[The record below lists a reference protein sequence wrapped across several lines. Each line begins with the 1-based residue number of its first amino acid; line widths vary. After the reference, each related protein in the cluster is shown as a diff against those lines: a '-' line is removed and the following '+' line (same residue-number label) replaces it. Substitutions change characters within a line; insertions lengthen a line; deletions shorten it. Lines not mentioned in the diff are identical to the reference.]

1 MRIRF
6 LFLVM
11 IMVFELNATVATK
24 SEVAKLYV
32 ATFDRAPDSAGLDYW
47 VSSSK
52 LSLEGIAESFFDQ
65 PETKAIYGE
74 VSDKSS
80 FIIAVYSNLFSR
92 APDDA
97 GFDYWL
103 AELSS
108 GTIAVSTFILAT
120 VNGAKDDDK
129 SILDN
134 KTEVGLA
141 FADKGLSDVT
151 DATTIMSGIDG
162 TTQSK
167 IDALN
172 KFGLG
177 EEDTKPQ
184 TSSYV
189 GSQENTIF
197 TNATTKL
204 MWQNALLGHEELAE
218 ATVLCSD
225 LSFGGYSDWRLPT
238 ADESK
243 DFHYNM
249 NAQGDTPVQRF
260 STCTAEVV
268 SDGYVR
274 TKLGAEEYGDEAGD
288 IIGFKGKAN
297 VRCVRVDDGSK
308 PSTEDSSLTPD
319 IQTVV
324 DRHNAIRAEV
334 FSGST
339 MSWSETIASSAQA
352 YADILGAKGVMEHD
366 ASNDKYGENL
376 AIASYKISYTD
387 ATNMWYAEK
396 PFYHYDENSCDTGEV
411 CGHYTQI
418 IWKDSI
424 ELGCGSAIIKTGRF
438 ENGVVVVCRYSPS
451 GNWIGDR
458 PY

>member
-1 MRIRF
+1 
-6 LFLVM
+6 
-11 IMVFELNATVATK
+11 MVFELNATVATK
-24 SEVAKLYV
+24 TEVAKLYV
-32 ATFDRAPDSAGLDYW
+32 ATFNRAPDSAGLNYW
-47 VSSSK
+47 VLTSK
-52 LSLEGIAESFFDQ
+52 LSLEDIAKSFFDQ
-65 PETKAIYGE
+65 PETKGLYGE

-80 FIIAVYSNLFSR
+80 FIKAVYANLFSR
-92 APDDA
+92 TPDDA

-103 AELSS
+103 IELSNGS
-108 GTIAVSTFILAT
+108 IGVSTFILAT
-120 VNGAKDDDK
+120 VNGAKDSDK

-141 FADKGLSDVT
+141 FADKGLSDTT
-151 DATTIMSGIDG
+151 DATTIMSDVDA
-162 TTQSK
+162 TDQSK
-167 IDALN
+167 IDALD

-177 EEDTKPQ
+177 EQKP
-184 TSSYV
+184 TTTPYI
-189 GSQENTIF
+189 GSQDNTIF

-204 MWQNALLGHEELAE
+204 MWQNALLGHEESEE
-218 ATVLCSD
+218 AMALCSD

-260 STCTAEVV
+260 DTCTAEVV

-274 TKLGAEEYGDEAGD
+274 TKQGSINYGNEAGD
-288 IIGFKGKAN
+288 IIGFMGKAN

-319 IQTVV
+319 IQSVV
-324 DRHNAIRAEV
+324 DKHNSIRAELY
-334 FSGST
+334 SGAN
-339 MSWSETIASSAQA
+339 MSWSETVASSAQA
-352 YADILGAKGVMEHD
+352 YADVLAQKGVMEHD
-366 ASNDKYGENL
+366 ASNDLYGENL

-387 ATNMWYAEK
+387 STNMWFAEK
-396 PFYHYDENSCDTGEV
+396 PFYHYDTNSCDDGEM

-418 IWKDSI
+418 IWKDSTEI
-424 ELGCGSAIIKTGRF
+424 GCGSAIIKTGRF
-438 ENGVVVVCRYSPS
+438 ENGVIVVCRYSPS